1 MSQRRSLE
9 ESESEKLMWQQRREG
24 FEDATPR
31 LQRWGTGQEAKKV
44 EDAGET
50 PGKGGAMDS
59 LLEPLEGARLGV
71 SDQ

>member
-1 MSQRRSLE
+1 MGNGPRG
-9 ESESEKLMWQQRREG
+9 KEG
-24 FEDATPR
+24 
-31 LQRWGTGQEAKKV
+31 

-59 LLEPLEGARLGV
+59 LLEPLEGAQLEV